1 MLALGFC
8 LIQKPFLHTIKFI
21 FVYMAGL
28 CMDRIPQHKCPKFIQ
43 KGGVKVKKWC
53 FIYVAVVILSIL
65 FLSGCSGS
73 SSSLDTSVGSD
84 STSIDGDV
92 VYDYDMKA
100 EPGEIADTNSGETG
114 NSVAGEEGLT
124 KGAKLIRN
132 VDISMETTKY
142 SETVKSVKRKVREF
156 DGWIQ
161 NSDMNHYSDMR
172 TKNVTIRLPYK
183 QVDKFLEEIGEYGT
197 VQSVS
202 DNTRDITLQYAD
214 SETRLKNLKTQ
225 HKRLLELLETAERL
239 EDIISLEDRLSQV
252 ESEID
257 TYSME
262 IRNYDDLVDYST
274 VNISITEK
282 EHITETDKTFIGRV
296 VSGLSDNLYS
306 LRVAFVD
313 FAVYAIVH
321 IPNFI
326 ILCILVLIASKI
338 SKVMNKR
345 KKK

>member
-1 MLALGFC
+1 M
-8 LIQKPFLHTIKFI
+8 
-21 FVYMAGL
+21 
-28 CMDRIPQHKCPKFIQ
+28 
-43 KGGVKVKKWC
+43 KKWC

-73 SSSLDTSVGSD
+73 SSNLNTNNVSD
-84 STSIDGDV
+84 SIGGDF
-92 VYDYDMKA
+92 VYDSDIKA
-100 EPGEIADTNSGETG
+100 EPGEVIDTNSDETG
-114 NSVAGEEGLT
+114 SSSEGEKEGSIR
-124 KGAKLIRN
+124 GAKLIRN

-142 SETVKSVKRKVREF
+142 AETVKSIKGKVREF

-306 LRVAFVD
+306 LKVAFVD